1 MAHTTTTR
9 KDLYQEVTDRIIAQ
23 LEEGLIPWHKPWTG
37 TQSGAVSGTTGKP
50 YSLLNQLLL
59 QKPGKW
65 YTYKQAQSLGGQVRK
80 GEKGS
85 MVVFWKPVIVTEE
98 TKDGEKKQKKVP
110 MLRNYVVFHADQ
122 IDNLPESETAEEPR
136 FIPNP
141 DEAAESIITEYLTR
155 ESIRLEQAASNE
167 AFYSPSFD
175 KIHLPLME
183 QFPDTAEYYSTAFH
197 EMTHSTGHKSRL
209 NRLESTAHFGNEEY
223 SKEELVAEIGAA
235 SLLNHC
241 GLETPKTFKNSTAY
255 IQSWLQALKN
265 DKKMIV
271 SAASKASRA
280 VDFILTGAIP
290 EAF

>member
-155 ESIRLEQAASNE
+155 ESIHLEQAASNE

-241 GLETPKTFKNSTAY
+241 GLETPKTFKNSAAY

>member
-155 ESIRLEQAASNE
+155 ESIHLEQTASNE

-209 NRLESTAHFGNEEY
+209 NRLESTAHFGSEEY

-241 GLETPKTFKNSTAY
+241 GLETPKTFKNSAAY

>member
-50 YSLLNQLLL
+50 YSLLNQFLL

-85 MVVFWKPVIVTEE
+85 MVVFWKPVVVTEE

-155 ESIRLEQAASNE
+155 ESIHLEQAASNE

-241 GLETPKTFKNSTAY
+241 GLETPKTFKNSAAY